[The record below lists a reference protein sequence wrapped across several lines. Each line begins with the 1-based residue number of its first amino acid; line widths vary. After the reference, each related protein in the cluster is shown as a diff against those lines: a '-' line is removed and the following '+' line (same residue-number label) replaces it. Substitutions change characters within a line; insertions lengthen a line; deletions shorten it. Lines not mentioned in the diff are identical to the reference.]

1 MIRTGRPV
9 LMLASDFKSVNLE
22 NKSVRKILRAAQDLW
37 TRDGYHGASLQE
49 IAAAAGVAKS
59 LVHYHFESKEHLL
72 IELSADWSHRVSRG
86 IRKRLVETPP
96 SPAAAFA
103 ALDQIWDAL
112 VLTRAQF
119 PFAIELWR
127 QSVTSA
133 SVRER
138 LRAFDRELLS
148 LYIEGLHTTLGP
160 LADRLAIPPERA
172 AALIQALFDGLGL
185 RLFLEDDVAAVRRT
199 FDDAKHLL
207 VKALLPA
214 GEKGSRS

>member
-1 MIRTGRPV
+1 
-9 LMLASDFKSVNLE
+9 MLASPYKQVNLE
-22 NKSVRKILRAAQDLW
+22 NKSVRHILRAAQDLW
-37 TRDGYHGASLQE
+37 TRDGYHGASLKE

-72 IELSADWSHRVSRG
+72 ISLQADWCHRTARA
-86 IRKRLVETPP
+86 IRARLAATPP
-96 SPAAAFA
+96 SSAAAFA
-103 ALDQIWDAL
+103 ALDQIWEAM

-127 QSVTSA
+127 QSVTSP

-138 LRAFDRELLS
+138 LRAFDRELLG
-148 LYIEGLHTTLGP
+148 LYIEGLHATLGP
-160 LADRLAIPPERA
+160 LADRLTLPPARA
-172 AALIQALFDGLGL
+172 AALIQAVLDGLGL

-207 VKALLPA
+207 VTALLPR
-214 GEKGSRS
+214 GRT

>member
-1 MIRTGRPV
+1 
-9 LMLASDFKSVNLE
+9 MLDSPFKSVNLE
-22 NKSVRKILRAAQDLW
+22 NKSVRKILRSAEKLW

-49 IAAAAGVAKS
+49 IATAAGVAKS

-72 IELSADWSHRVSRG
+72 IELSADWCHRVSRA
-86 IRKRLVETPP
+86 IRARVAATPP
-96 SPAAAFA
+96 SSAAAFA
-103 ALDQIWDAL
+103 ALDQIWDAM

-127 QSVTSA
+127 QSVTSP

-148 LYIEGLHTTLGP
+148 LYVEGIHTTLGP
-160 LADRLAIPPERA
+160 LAAELTIPPARA
-172 AALIQALFDGLGL
+172 AALIQAVLDGLGL

-207 VKALLPA
+207 VTALLPR
-214 GEKGSRS
+214 GRT

>member
-1 MIRTGRPV
+1 
-9 LMLASDFKSVNLE
+9 MLETPFKSVNLE

-49 IAAAAGVAKS
+49 IASAAGVAKS

-72 IELSADWSHRVSRG
+72 IELSADWCHRVSRA
-86 IRKRLVETPP
+86 IRARVAATPP

-103 ALDQIWDAL
+103 ALDQIWDAM

-127 QSVTSA
+127 QSVTSP
-133 SVRER
+133 SVRDR

-148 LYIEGLHTTLGP
+148 LYIEGIHATLGP
-160 LADRLAIPPERA
+160 LADQLAIPPARA
-172 AALIQALFDGLGL
+172 AAVIQAMLDGLGL

-207 VKALLPA
+207 VTALLPR
-214 GEKGSRS
+214 GRTT

>member
-1 MIRTGRPV
+1 MVETT
-9 LMLASDFKSVNLE
+9 FKSVNLE

-72 IELSADWSHRVSRG
+72 LELSSDWSHRVARS
-86 IRKRLVETPP
+86 IRARHEADAATSATPP
-96 SPAAAFA
+96 SSAAAFA

-112 VLTRAQF
+112 VLTRTQF

-127 QSVTSA
+127 QSVTNP

-138 LRAFDRELLS
+138 LRAFDRELRT
-148 LYIEGLHTTLGP
+148 LYLEGLLSTLGP
-160 LADRLAIPPERA
+160 LAEKLTLPPARA
-172 AALIQALFDGLGL
+172 AAVVQAVLDGIGI

-199 FDDAKHLL
+199 FDDAKKLL
-207 VKALLPA
+207 VTALLP
-214 GEKGSRS
+214 GGRS

>member
-1 MIRTGRPV
+1 
-9 LMLASDFKSVNLE
+9 MLEAPIKSVNLE
-22 NKSVRKILRAAQDLW
+22 NKSVRKILRSAEKLW

-72 IELSADWSHRVSRG
+72 IELSADWCHRVSRA
-86 IRKRLVETPP
+86 IRSRVAATPP
-96 SPAAAFA
+96 SPATAFA
-103 ALDQIWDAL
+103 ALDQIWDAM

-127 QSVTSA
+127 QSVTSP

-148 LYIEGLHTTLGP
+148 LYIDGIHATLGP
-160 LADRLAIPPERA
+160 LADQLSLPPVRA
-172 AALIQALFDGLGL
+172 AALIQAVLDGLGL

-199 FDDAKHLL
+199 FDDAKQLL
-207 VKALLPA
+207 VTALLPR
-214 GEKGSRS
+214 GHGGRS